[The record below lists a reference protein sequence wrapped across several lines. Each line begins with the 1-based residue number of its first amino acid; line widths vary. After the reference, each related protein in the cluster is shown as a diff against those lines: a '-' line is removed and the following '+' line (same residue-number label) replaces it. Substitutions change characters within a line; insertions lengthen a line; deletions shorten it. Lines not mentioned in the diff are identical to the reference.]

1 MSTYDVEGV
10 KQALLER
17 VASSDTPRDVLK
29 APEIR
34 ELYSVIGSLPPEER
48 GVFGK
53 QVNEVKVTVENA
65 IEAREN
71 ELESAD
77 VQSIDVTAPWD
88 VNSTAPK
95 LLPTEN
101 GTQHPLTKELDVVV
115 DIFTR
120 MGFEAYESRQID
132 DDHHMFGAL
141 NFPED
146 HPARDGYDTF
156 RTEEGFIPPAHTS
169 TMQHRILKEGK
180 EKLEAG
186 GQIAAVSYGRVF
198 RNEDVDATHEH
209 TFYQCEG
216 VFVSKDATLGQMLG
230 TLRSFFETYY
240 GQALR
245 VKTQPAYF
253 PFVEPGL
260 EFAIEKP
267 AAIGGKPGEWLEM
280 LGCGMIHPNVLK
292 EAGIDPTQYRG
303 FAWGG
308 GVERLVMLKYGIEDL
323 RYFESAKLAFLRK
336 FAS

>member
-10 KQALLER
+10 KQSLLER
-17 VASSDTPRDVLK
+17 IASSESPKEVLK
-29 APEIR
+29 APEFR
-34 ELYSVIGSLPPEER
+34 ELYGAIGSLPPEER
-48 GVFGK
+48 GAFGK
-53 QVNEVKVTVENA
+53 QVNELKIAVEAA
-65 IEAREN
+65 IETREN

-77 VQSIDVTAPWD
+77 VQAIDITAPW
-88 VNSTAPK
+88 NMNESAPR

-101 GTQHPLTKELDVVV
+101 GTQHPLTKELDAVV

-120 MGFEAYESRQID
+120 MGFDAIESRQID

-169 TMQHRILKEGK
+169 TMQHRILKDGK
-180 EKLEAG
+180 AALEAG
-186 GQIAAVSYGRVF
+186 GHIAAVSYGRVF

-216 VFVSKDATLGQMLG
+216 VYVSKDATLGQMLG

-245 VKTQPAYF
+245 IKTQPAYF

-308 GVERLVMLKYGIEDL
+308 GIERLVMLKYGIEDL
-323 RYFESAKLAFLRK
+323 RHFESAKLAFLRK
-336 FAS
+336 FTS